1 MMRYLTHL
9 GGTTA
14 TLLAGLVLLLIPTL
28 RDVGAAVLIANAS
41 SNLVVQVLKRWV
53 ARPRPCDTSG
63 RPLALV
69 PLPDPFSFPS
79 GHAAASTA
87 VAVTLSLAVPSL
99 AGILLPLAVLV
110 GASRVTLKVHHVG
123 DVVAGAA
130 LGLLGALLAGRLFLS

>member
-14 TLLAGLVLLLIPTL
+14 TLLPGLVLLFIPTL

-41 SNLVVQVLKRWV
+41 SNLIVQVLKRWV
-53 ARPRPCDTSG
+53 ARPRPCDANG

-79 GHAAASTA
+79 GHATAATA

-99 AGILLPLAVLV
+99 AALLLPLAVLV
-110 GASRVTLKVHHVG
+110 AASRVTLRVHHIG
-123 DVVAGAA
+123 DVLAGAA
-130 LGLLGALLAGRLFLS
+130 LGMLAALLAARLFML